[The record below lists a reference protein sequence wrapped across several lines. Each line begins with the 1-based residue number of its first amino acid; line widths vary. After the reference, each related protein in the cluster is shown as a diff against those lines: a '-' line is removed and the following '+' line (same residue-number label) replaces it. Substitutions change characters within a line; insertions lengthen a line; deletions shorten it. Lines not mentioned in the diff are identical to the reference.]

1 MTTTERATVPN
12 APGPNASGRMVLT
25 FVAFALAVVFI
36 ASFVYRLQRPSL
48 EVRQQP
54 KKGGMPEAMG
64 QAMNGPMKE
73 VMELMQKLQENPDDP
88 GLQMAMAE
96 RFMAMG
102 AHDRAKVFL
111 DKVAKVRPDD
121 PDVQN
126 ALGVVRYN
134 LKDLDGAKAAFEG
147 LLARDPED
155 YRARFNLGLLYKYA
169 LNQPEKAKEAFDAVI
184 ASPKTDPETRQTA
197 TKERDE
203 KPAP

>member
-1 MTTTERATVPN
+1 MTTTEH
-12 APGPNASGRMVLT
+12 APGPNASGRMVLA
-25 FVAFALAVVFI
+25 FLAFALMVVFV
-36 ASFVYRLQRPSL
+36 ASFVYRLERPSL
-48 EVRQQP
+48 EVRQQAG
-54 KKGGMPEAMG
+54 KGGGMPEGMG

-73 VMELMQKLQENPDDP
+73 VMELMQKLQEDPDDP

-102 AHDRAKVFL
+102 AYDRAKVFL

-134 LKDLDGAKAAFEG
+134 LNDLEGAKAAFEG
-147 LLARDPED
+147 LLARDAED

-169 LNQPEKAKEAFDAVI
+169 LGQPEKAVEAFDKVI
-184 ASPKTDPETRQTA
+184 ASPKTDPETRETA
-197 TKERDE
+197 RKERDS
-203 KPAP
+203 KPGS

>member
-1 MTTTERATVPN
+1 MTTTEHV
-12 APGPNASGRMVLT
+12 PGPNASGRMVLA
-25 FVAFALAVVFI
+25 FVAFALAVIFI
-36 ASFVYRLQRPSL
+36 GSFVYRLERPSL
-48 EVRQQP
+48 EVRKQP
-54 KKGGMPEAMG
+54 QKGGMPEGMG

-102 AHDRAKVFL
+102 AFDRAKVFL
-111 DKVAKVRPDD
+111 DKVAKVRPQD

-126 ALGVVRYN
+126 ALGVTLYN

-147 LLARDPED
+147 LLARDPGD

-169 LNQPEKAKEAFDAVI
+169 LGQPDKAAQAFDAVI
-184 ASPKTDPETRQTA
+184 ASPDTDPQTRQTA
-197 TKERDE
+197 QKERDE

>member
-1 MTTTERATVPN
+1 MTTTEH
-12 APGPNASGRMVLT
+12 GPNASGRMVL
-25 FVAFALAVVFI
+25 AFMAFCLVIIFA
-36 ASFVYRLQRPSL
+36 ASFIYRMERPTL
-48 EVRQQP
+48 EVHQ
-54 KKGGMPEAMG
+54 KKGGMG
-64 QAMNGPMKE
+64 QGMPGGMPDAMNGPMRE

-102 AHDRAKVFL
+102 AYDRAKVFL

-134 LKDLDGAKAAFEG
+134 QKDLDGAKAAFEG

-184 ASPKTDPETRQTA
+184 ASQKTDPETRQTA

>member
-1 MTTTERATVPN
+1 MTTTEN
-12 APGPNASGRMVLT
+12 APGPNASGRMVLA
-25 FVAFALAVVFI
+25 FVAFALAVMFVGSFI
-36 ASFVYRLQRPSL
+36 YRMERPSL
-48 EVRQQP
+48 EVRQKAQ
-54 KKGGMPEAMG
+54 KGGMPQGMD

-102 AHDRAKVFL
+102 AFDRAKVFL

-121 PDVQN
+121 PDVHN
-126 ALGVVRYN
+126 ALGVTLYN

-155 YRARFNLGLLYKYA
+155 YRARFKPG
-169 LNQPEKAKEAFDAVI
+169 PAV
-184 ASPKTDPETRQTA
+184 
-197 TKERDE
+197 
-203 KPAP
+203 

>member
-1 MTTTERATVPN
+1 MTTTEH
-12 APGPNASGRMVLT
+12 APGPNASGRMVLA
-25 FVAFALAVVFI
+25 FVAFALAVIFI
-36 ASFVYRLQRPSL
+36 GSFVYRLERPSL
-48 EVRQQP
+48 EVRKQP
-54 KKGGMPEAMG
+54 SKGGMPEGMG

-73 VMELMQKLQENPDDP
+73 VLELMQKLQENPDDP

-102 AHDRAKVFL
+102 AFDRAKVFL
-111 DKVAKVRPDD
+111 DKVAKVRPQD

-126 ALGVVRYN
+126 ALGVTLYN
-134 LKDLDGAKAAFEG
+134 LKDMDGAKAAFEG

-169 LNQPEKAKEAFDAVI
+169 LGQPDKAAQAFDAVV
-184 ASPKTDPETRQTA
+184 ASPRTDPQTRQTA
-197 TKERDE
+197 QKERDE